1 MNLRNLSKKYDNFY
15 QNKLE
20 RTGTNPKELERIQMK
35 YEENMCTETLSEMY
49 ANNCKNTHITAQRNA
64 LNIYNL
70 SEDDFPDEV
79 ILHTGRISKPPEK
92 YEPCESVV
100 ESETLDS
107 DTSIISTESECSDA
121 DSKGNL
127 DDFVSYSSSDEEP
140 SC

>member
-1 MNLRNLSKKYDNFY
+1 MSKKYDNFY

-20 RTGTNPKELERIQMK
+20 RTGTNWNELERSQMN

-92 YEPCESVV
+92 YEPCESVE

-121 DSKGNL
+121 DTKGNL
-127 DDFVSYSSSDEEP
+127 EGFVSYSSNDEE
-140 SC
+140 

>member
-1 MNLRNLSKKYDNFY
+1 MN
-15 QNKLE
+15 
-20 RTGTNPKELERIQMK
+20 

-92 YEPCESVV
+92 YVPCESVEDEE
-100 ESETLDS
+100 ESKSVSTNL
-107 DTSIISTESECSDA
+107 TKFRAKKIIRSQEVDA
-121 DSKGNL
+121 DTKRRWCGRTSGRNELPKSSKTRVGFFCYRL
-127 DDFVSYSSSDEEP
+127 P
-140 SC
+140 

>member
-1 MNLRNLSKKYDNFY
+1 MSKKYDNFY

-20 RTGTNPKELERIQMK
+20 RTGTNWNELERSQMN

-92 YEPCESVV
+92 YEPCESVE

-107 DTSIISTESECSDA
+107 DTSIISTESECSDV

-127 DDFVSYSSSDEEP
+127 DDFVS
-140 SC
+140 

>member
-1 MNLRNLSKKYDNFY
+1 MSKKYDNFY

-20 RTGTNPKELERIQMK
+20 RTGTNSNELERSQMN

-92 YEPCESVV
+92 YEPCESVE

-140 SC
+140 SCWNTS